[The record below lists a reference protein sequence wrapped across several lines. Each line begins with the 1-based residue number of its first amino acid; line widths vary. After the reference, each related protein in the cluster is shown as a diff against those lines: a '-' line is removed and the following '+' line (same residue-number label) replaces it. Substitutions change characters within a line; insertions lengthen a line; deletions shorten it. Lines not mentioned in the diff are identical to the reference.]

1 MSGTAGKALYRKAEP
16 MAGITIERKALQEA
30 LSVLGKIVSRKS
42 TIPILS
48 HVRINVNGETSLA
61 ATDIE
66 MSAEFRFPAAGGGDK
81 FTLGLPHAQL
91 AAHVRTSKAL
101 TVTLSPEGEFKARV
115 NGAAVVQGA
124 DPGDFPA
131 FQPPEGDVVAEL
143 DCEDLARAID
153 ATLWAVSTDVVR
165 YTLTGILLE
174 AKGKV
179 IHCVTSDGKRL
190 AAYKVQNR
198 TEGNEIRLVVPEKSA
213 KVLQAIC
220 RKRPGTVRVQAPGI
234 KDEKGKVQD
243 PTCAYFVGDGWTFR
257 TRLIDGNFPDWEAVM
272 PYGFTEKRG
281 APSWTLPRTA
291 LKEALDAVLPCAP
304 DKNGL
309 AVRFTFLRGTLNLFT
324 RTADVGEAA
333 AEVLGITGQDE
344 LVIGLSA
351 PYVLDYLRSLPKG
364 TEEVRFTAKD
374 KTTCTLWTAEGGAKY
389 ALMPYNA
396 ANL

>member
-1 MSGTAGKALYRKAEP
+1 
-16 MAGITIERKALQEA
+16 MAGITLERKAFQDV
-30 LSVLGKIVSRKS
+30 LSLLGKIVSRKS

-48 HVRINVNGETSLA
+48 HVRINVNGETSMF
-61 ATDIE
+61 ATDME

-91 AAHVRTSKAL
+91 AAHVRTSKVP

-124 DPGDFPA
+124 DPVDFPT
-131 FQPPEGDVVAEL
+131 FQQPEGDVVAEL
-143 DCEDLARAID
+143 DCADVARGIEAVK
-153 ATLWAVSTDVVR
+153 WAVSREVTR
-165 YTLTGILLE
+165 YSLTGILLE
-174 AKGKV
+174 AKKGD
-179 IHCVTSDGKRL
+179 IHFVASDGKRL
-190 AAYKVQNR
+190 AAFNVPNR
-198 TEGNEIRLVVPEKSA
+198 IKGPGARIIIPTKAAET
-213 KVLQAIC
+213 LQAIC
-220 RKRPGTVRVQAPGI
+220 RKRPGTVKVQLPEN
-234 KDEKGKVQD
+234 KTEKGKVED
-243 PTCAYFVGDGWTFR
+243 PVCAFFVGDGWTFR